1 MLLSSSSLDFTLY
14 LIFLHHHFEL
24 SVILYAPS
32 LISFHVNLFYTIAS
46 DFLVEANRTHGDLI
60 SMRELPLLQSG
71 LIWKKVWSTLIS
83 RSFLEQIFKGL
94 CSQGFFI
101 QGWESRSTGAASRYF
116 TCYSGLEEQVYL
128 KMSIWRC
135 VDTWRQLWKSI
146 CTNEDFLSYCHL
158 LRCFSLWPRWVSRI
172 WSSPRF
178 SFLIECSLS
187 VEPTFYSCFVLKT
200 ITLQISSWNK
210 TI

>member
-1 MLLSSSSLDFTLY
+1 MLSPALLVQGKRGKKKKDEIKWFQMLLSSSSLDFTLY

-60 SMRELPLLQSG
+60 NMRELPLLQSG

-116 TCYSGLEEQVYL
+116 TCYSGLEEPGLFEDVHLKMCWYL
-128 KMSIWRC
+128 KATMEIHLHEWRFFE
-135 VDTWRQLWKSI
+135 LLPFI
-146 CTNEDFLSYCHL
+146 EMLFLM
-158 LRCFSLWPRWVSRI
+158 
-172 WSSPRF
+172 
-178 SFLIECSLS
+178 
-187 VEPTFYSCFVLKT
+187 T
-200 ITLQISSWNK
+200 
-210 TI
+210 